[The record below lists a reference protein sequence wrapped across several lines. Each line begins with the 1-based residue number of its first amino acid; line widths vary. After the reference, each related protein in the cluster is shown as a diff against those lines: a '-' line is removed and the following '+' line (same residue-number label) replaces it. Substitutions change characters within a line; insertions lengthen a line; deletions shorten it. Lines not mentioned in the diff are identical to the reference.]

1 MNDAVKKESQPAGFT
16 AAPPPPQVD
25 GANAVDVSPAPAA
38 AAATATPH
46 ALGEGPNIAVPQDT
60 AVKALQAVQ
69 VLVENNRSASQQL
82 ESLMAIVL
90 DAAEV
95 ANRSASTVAATG
107 NQLFKAADTLAK
119 NNRSANIQAKL
130 VLALTGTVLV
140 GAAVAFSFMTMQL
153 NEKVEQVDAM
163 LLAVGKRAVDLKARL
178 EAMDDIN
185 ATLAELSLKQDNT
198 QSVQMAIEDK
208 LARVADQTRS
218 FDPSKNNKAA
228 PAPATPAPAQPG
240 AKKTEPSGA
249 KADTKTDSKVDEK
262 NDTKANS
269 KAEAKPVA
277 KPESKTTV
285 SPKADKE
292 NKVAESTKPAVNDQ
306 LNQQLSGLDALLT
319 QQSKAVLELSQQLN
333 SVKSAVSNVDSLKKD
348 IENLSNLQKQRNQ
361 EAALAAVAAADARRD
376 RELKERE
383 LKERELKE
391 RELLKAR
398 DALREREIQ
407 REREAM
413 REREIQ
419 REREAAQA
427 RAATPVEAA
436 PVAKEKP
443 KSATFVK
450 YSREQSNTKTE
461 SQDNIPTY
469 SKPSETKQQ

>member
-1 MNDAVKKESQPAGFT
+1 MNDAVKKESQSAGFT

-25 GANAVDVSPAPAA
+25 GANAVDVSPDPAA
-38 AAATATPH
+38 AAAATPH
-46 ALGEGPNIAVPQDT
+46 ALGEGTNIAVPQDT
-60 AVKALQAVQ
+60 AIKALQAVQ

-119 NNRSANIQAKL
+119 NNRSSNVQAKL

-208 LARVADQTRS
+208 LSRVADQTRS
-218 FDPSKNNKAA
+218 FEPSKNNKAA
-228 PAPATPAPAQPG
+228 PATPAPAQP
-240 AKKTEPSGA
+240 ATKKTEGNAASGA
-249 KADTKTDSKVDEK
+249 KAETKPETKADAKS
-262 NDTKANS
+262 DTKAPTKTEVKTS
-269 KAEAKPVA
+269 AKSETE
-277 KPESKTTV
+277 KKI
-285 SPKADKE
+285 ADK
-292 NKVAESTKPAVNDQ
+292 TKPAANDQ

-333 SVKSAVSNVDSLKKD
+333 SVKSAVGNVDSLKKD
-348 IENLSNLQKQRNQ
+348 IENLSALQKQRNQ
-361 EAALAAVAAADARRD
+361 EATLAAVAAADARRD

-383 LKERELKE
+383 LKEREQKD
-391 RELLKAR
+391 REILKAR
-398 DALREREIQ
+398 DALRERELL

-427 RAATPVEAA
+427 RAAATPVEAA

-443 KSATFVK
+443 KSVTFVK
-450 YSREQSNTKTE
+450 YSREQANTKTE
-461 SQDNIPTY
+461 SQENIPTY

>member
-1 MNDAVKKESQPAGFT
+1 
-16 AAPPPPQVD
+16 
-25 GANAVDVSPAPAA
+25 
-38 AAATATPH
+38 
-46 ALGEGPNIAVPQDT
+46 
-60 AVKALQAVQ
+60 VQ

-119 NNRSANIQAKL
+119 NNRSSNIQAKL

-163 LLAVGKRAVDLKARL
+163 LLAVGKRAVDLKSRL

-198 QSVQMAIEDK
+198 QSVQMSIEDK
-208 LARVADQTRS
+208 LARVADQARY
-218 FDPSKNNKAA
+218 PEPAKNNKAA
-228 PAPATPAPAQPG
+228 PAAPAAPAGQPTTKKPDAAG
-240 AKKTEPSGA
+240 ANG
-249 KADTKTDSKVDEK
+249 
-262 NDTKANS
+262 TKAE
-269 KAEAKPVA
+269 KTAEK
-277 KPESKTTV
+277 
-285 SPKADKE
+285 
-292 NKVAESTKPAVNDQ
+292 TKPAVNDQ
-306 LNQQLSGLDALLT
+306 LNQQLSGLDALLQ
-319 QQSKAVLELSQQLN
+319 QQSKAVQELSQQLS
-333 SVKSAVSNVDSLKKD
+333 SVKGAVSNVDSLKKD
-348 IENLSNLQKQRNQ
+348 VETLAALQKQRNQ
-361 EAALAAVAAADARRD
+361 EAAQAAVAAADARRD

-383 LKERELKE
+383 LKEREQKD

-398 DALREREIQ
+398 DALRERELL

-427 RAATPVEAA
+427 RAAATTAEPA
-436 PVAKEKP
+436 PVAKEKA
-443 KSATFVK
+443 KSVTFVK
-450 YSREQSNTKTE
+450 YPREQANTKSE
-461 SQDNIPTY
+461 GQDNLPSY

>member
-1 MNDAVKKESQPAGFT
+1 MNDAVKNESQPAGFT

-25 GANAVDVSPAPAA
+25 GANAVDISATPAA
-38 AAATATPH
+38 ATPH

-60 AVKALQAVQ
+60 AVKALQAVH
-69 VLVENNRSASQQL
+69 VLVENNRAASQQL

-198 QSVQMAIEDK
+198 QSVQMSIEDK
-208 LARVADQTRS
+208 LARVAEQTRYPES
-218 FDPSKNNKAA
+218 TKNNKPAPVPATSVTAAPVTAA
-228 PAPATPAPAQPG
+228 PASAQPA
-240 AKKTEPSGA
+240 AKKTDG
-249 KADTKTDSKVDEK
+249 KADAKTDG
-262 NDTKANS
+262 KAS
-269 KAEAKPVA
+269 PKTEAKPVNKA
-277 KPESKTTV
+277 ESKAITNTKTE
-285 SPKADKE
+285 SDKNVVE
-292 NKVAESTKPAVNDQ
+292 NTKPAVNDQ
-306 LNQQLSGLDALLT
+306 LNQQLSGLDALLQ
-319 QQSKAVLELSQQLN
+319 QQSKAVQELSQQLS
-333 SVKSAVSNVDSLKKD
+333 SVKGAVSNVDSLKKD
-348 IENLSNLQKQRNQ
+348 VEALANLQRQRNQ
-361 EAALAAVAAADARRD
+361 EAAQAAIAAADARRD

-383 LKERELKE
+383 LKEREQKD

-398 DALREREIQ
+398 DALRERELL

-413 REREIQ
+413 RDREIQ

-427 RAATPVEAA
+427 RAAATPVEPA

-450 YSREQSNTKTE
+450 YSREQANTKSD
-461 SQDNIPTY
+461 SQDNLPSYT
-469 SKPSETKQQ
+469 KPSETKQQ

>member
-1 MNDAVKKESQPAGFT
+1 MNDAVKNESQPAAGFT

-25 GANAVDVSPAPAA
+25 GANAVDISAAPAA
-38 AAATATPH
+38 ATPH

-119 NNRSANIQAKL
+119 NNRSSNIQAKL

-198 QSVQMAIEDK
+198 QSVQMSIEDK
-208 LARVADQTRS
+208 LARVADQTRYPES
-218 FDPSKNNKAA
+218 TKNNKAA
-228 PAPATPAPAQPG
+228 SAAPAPAVPAPAQPA
-240 AKKTEPSGA
+240 AKKTDGKVDA
-249 KADTKTDSKVDEK
+249 KTDAKSDAKPDVK
-262 NDTKANS
+262 PS
-269 KAEAKPVA
+269 PKAEAKPVN
-277 KPESKTTV
+277 KTESKAAANA
-285 SPKADKE
+285 KAETEKKAAE
-292 NKVAESTKPAVNDQ
+292 NTKPAVNDQ
-306 LNQQLSGLDALLT
+306 LNQQLSGLDALLQ
-319 QQSKAVLELSQQLN
+319 QQSKAVQELSQQLS
-333 SVKSAVSNVDSLKKD
+333 SVKGAVSNVDSLKKD
-348 IENLSNLQKQRNQ
+348 VENLAALQKQRNQ
-361 EAALAAVAAADARRD
+361 EAAQAAIAAADARRD

-383 LKERELKE
+383 LKEREQKD

-398 DALREREIQ
+398 DALREREIL

-413 REREIQ
+413 RDREIQ

-427 RAATPVEAA
+427 RAAATSAEPA

-443 KSATFVK
+443 KSVTFVK
-450 YSREQSNTKTE
+450 YSREQANTKSE
-461 SQDNIPTY
+461 SQDNLPSY

>member
-25 GANAVDVSPAPAA
+25 GASAVDVSPAPAA
-38 AAATATPH
+38 ATPH

-60 AVKALQAVQ
+60 AIKALQAVQ

-119 NNRSANIQAKL
+119 NNRSANVQAKL
-130 VLALTGTVLV
+130 VLALTGAVLV

-198 QSVQMAIEDK
+198 QSVQMSIEDK

-218 FDPSKNNKAA
+218 FEPSKNNKVA
-228 PAPATPAPAQPG
+228 PVVPNPAQPATKKTDGANG
-240 AKKTEPSGA
+240 AKVESKAETKPETKADAKSENKAPTKTDVKTSTKSES
-249 KADTKTDSKVDEK
+249 DTKT
-262 NDTKANS
+262 
-269 KAEAKPVA
+269 
-277 KPESKTTV
+277 
-285 SPKADKE
+285 ADK
-292 NKVAESTKPAVNDQ
+292 TKPAANDQ

-333 SVKSAVSNVDSLKKD
+333 SVKSAVGNVDSLKKD

-450 YSREQSNTKTE
+450 YSREQANTKTE

>member
-1 MNDAVKKESQPAGFT
+1 MNDEVKKESQPAGFT

-25 GANAVDVSPAPAA
+25 GANAVDVSPA
-38 AAATATPH
+38 AATTPH
-46 ALGEGPNIAVPQDT
+46 ELGEGPNIAVPQDT
-60 AVKALQAVQ
+60 AIKALQAVQ

-119 NNRSANIQAKL
+119 NNRSANVQAKL
-130 VLALTGTVLV
+130 VLALTGAVLV

-198 QSVQMAIEDK
+198 QSVQMSIEDK

-218 FDPSKNNKAA
+218 FEPSKNNKVA
-228 PAPATPAPAQPG
+228 PVVPNPAQPATKKTDGANG
-240 AKKTEPSGA
+240 AKVEPKA
-249 KADTKTDSKVDEK
+249 ETKPETKADAKSENKAPTKTDVKTS
-262 NDTKANS
+262 TKS
-269 KAEAKPVA
+269 
-277 KPESKTTV
+277 ESDKKT
-285 SPKADKE
+285 ADK
-292 NKVAESTKPAVNDQ
+292 TKPAANDQ

-333 SVKSAVSNVDSLKKD
+333 SVKSAVGNVDSLKKD

-383 LKERELKE
+383 QKEREILKARDTLRE
-391 RELLKAR
+391 RELL
-398 DALREREIQ
+398 

-413 REREIQ
+413 RERDIQ

-427 RAATPVEAA
+427 STAATPVEAA

-443 KSATFVK
+443 KNTNFVK
-450 YSREQSNTKTE
+450 YSREQANTKTE
-461 SQDNIPTY
+461 SQEIIPTY

>member
-1 MNDAVKKESQPAGFT
+1 MTDEAKKESQPAAGFT

-25 GANAVDVSPAPAA
+25 GANAVDISAPAA
-38 AAATATPH
+38 AATPD

-119 NNRSANIQAKL
+119 NNRSSNIQAKL

-163 LLAVGKRAVDLKARL
+163 LLAVGKRAVDLKSRL

-198 QSVQMAIEDK
+198 QSVQMSIEDK
-208 LARVADQTRS
+208 LARVADQARY
-218 FDPSKNNKAA
+218 PEPAKNNKAA
-228 PAPATPAPAQPG
+228 PAAPAAPAGQPTTKKPDAAG
-240 AKKTEPSGA
+240 ANGA
-249 KADTKTDSKVDEK
+249 KADAKPENKADAKS
-262 NDTKANS
+262 DTKAPAKTEVKTS
-269 KAEAKPVA
+269 AKSDSEKKTAEK
-277 KPESKTTV
+277 
-285 SPKADKE
+285 
-292 NKVAESTKPAVNDQ
+292 TKPAVNDQ
-306 LNQQLSGLDALLT
+306 LNQQLSGLDALLQ
-319 QQSKAVLELSQQLN
+319 QQSKAVQELSQQLS
-333 SVKSAVSNVDSLKKD
+333 SVKGAVSNVDSLKKD
-348 IENLSNLQKQRNQ
+348 VETLAALQKQRNQ
-361 EAALAAVAAADARRD
+361 EAAQAAVAAADARRD

-383 LKERELKE
+383 LKEREQKD

-398 DALREREIQ
+398 DALRERELL

-427 RAATPVEAA
+427 RAAATTAEPA

-443 KSATFVK
+443 KSVTFVK
-450 YSREQSNTKTE
+450 YSREQANTKSE
-461 SQDNIPTY
+461 GQDNLPSY

>member
-1 MNDAVKKESQPAGFT
+1 MNDAVKNESQPAGFT

-25 GANAVDVSPAPAA
+25 GANAVDISATPAA
-38 AAATATPH
+38 ATPH

-60 AVKALQAVQ
+60 AVKALQAVH
-69 VLVENNRSASQQL
+69 VLVENNRAASQQL

-198 QSVQMAIEDK
+198 QSVQMSIEDK
-208 LARVADQTRS
+208 LARVAEQTRYPES
-218 FDPSKNNKAA
+218 TKNNKPAPVPATSVTAAPVTAA
-228 PAPATPAPAQPG
+228 PASAQPA
-240 AKKTEPSGA
+240 AKKTDG
-249 KADTKTDSKVDEK
+249 KADAKTDG
-262 NDTKANS
+262 KAS
-269 KAEAKPVA
+269 PKTEAKPVNKA
-277 KPESKTTV
+277 ESKAITNTKTE
-285 SPKADKE
+285 SDKNVVE
-292 NKVAESTKPAVNDQ
+292 NTKPAVNDQ
-306 LNQQLSGLDALLT
+306 LNQQLSGLDALLQ
-319 QQSKAVLELSQQLN
+319 QQSKAVQELSQQLS
-333 SVKSAVSNVDSLKKD
+333 SVKGAVSNVDSLKKD
-348 IENLSNLQKQRNQ
+348 VEALANLQRQRNQ
-361 EAALAAVAAADARRD
+361 EAAQAAIAAADARRD

-383 LKERELKE
+383 LKEREQKD

-398 DALREREIQ
+398 DALRERELL

-413 REREIQ
+413 RDREIQ

-427 RAATPVEAA
+427 RAAATPVEPA

-443 KSATFVK
+443 KNATFVK
-450 YSREQSNTKTE
+450 YSREQANTKSD
-461 SQDNIPTY
+461 SQDNLPSYT
-469 SKPSETKQQ
+469 KPSETKQQ

>member
-1 MNDAVKKESQPAGFT
+1 MTDDAKKEAQPAAGFT

-25 GANAVDVSPAPAA
+25 GANAVDISAPAA
-38 AAATATPH
+38 AKPD

-119 NNRSANIQAKL
+119 NNRSSNIQAKL

-163 LLAVGKRAVDLKARL
+163 LLAVGKRAVDLKSRL

-198 QSVQMAIEDK
+198 QSVQMSIEDK
-208 LARVADQTRS
+208 LARVADQARN
-218 FDPSKNNKAA
+218 PEPAKNNKAA
-228 PAPATPAPAQPG
+228 PAAPPAPAGQPTTKKPDAAG
-240 AKKTEPSGA
+240 ANGA
-249 KADTKTDSKVDEK
+249 KAD
-262 NDTKANS
+262 
-269 KAEAKPVA
+269 A
-277 KPESKTTV
+277 KPESKADAK
-285 SPKADKE
+285 SDSKAPGKTEVKTSAKSDSEK
-292 NKVAESTKPAVNDQ
+292 KTAEKTKPAANDQ
-306 LNQQLSGLDALLT
+306 LNQQLSGLDTLLT

-333 SVKSAVSNVDSLKKD
+333 TVKAAVGNVDSLKKD
-348 IENLSNLQKQRNQ
+348 IENLSALQKQRNQ
-361 EAALAAVAAADARRD
+361 EAAQAAVAAADARRD

-383 LKERELKE
+383 LKEREQKD

-398 DALREREIQ
+398 DALRERELL

-419 REREAAQA
+419 RDREAAQA
-427 RAATPVEAA
+427 RAAATPAEPA
-436 PVAKEKP
+436 PAAKEKP
-443 KSATFVK
+443 KATTFVK
-450 YSREQSNTKTE
+450 YSREQANTKSE
-461 SQDNIPTY
+461 GQDTMPSY
-469 SKPSETKQQ
+469 SKPGETKQQ

>member
-38 AAATATPH
+38 AEAATPH

-185 ATLAELSLKQDNT
+185 TTLAELSLKQDNT

-218 FDPSKNNKAA
+218 FEPSKNNKAA
-228 PAPATPAPAQPG
+228 PLAPTPAQP
-240 AKKTEPSGA
+240 APKKTEGSGASGA
-249 KADTKTDSKVDEK
+249 KAETKPETKGDTKSE
-262 NDTKANS
+262 TKAPTKTEVKTS
-269 KAEAKPVA
+269 AKS
-277 KPESKTTV
+277 ESEKKT
-285 SPKADKE
+285 ADK
-292 NKVAESTKPAVNDQ
+292 TKPASNDL

-333 SVKSAVSNVDSLKKD
+333 SVKSAVGNVDSLKKD
-348 IENLSNLQKQRNQ
+348 IENLSALQKQRNQ

-383 LKERELKE
+383 LKEREQKD
-391 RELLKAR
+391 REILKAR
-398 DALREREIQ
+398 DALRERELL

-427 RAATPVEAA
+427 RATPTPVEAT

-443 KSATFVK
+443 KSVTFVK
-450 YSREQSNTKTE
+450 YSREQANTKTE
-461 SQDNIPTY
+461 SQENIPTY

>member
-1 MNDAVKKESQPAGFT
+1 MTDEAKKESQPAAGFT

-25 GANAVDVSPAPAA
+25 GANAVDISAPAA
-38 AAATATPH
+38 AATPD

-119 NNRSANIQAKL
+119 NNRSSNIQAKL

-163 LLAVGKRAVDLKARL
+163 LLAVGKRAVDLKSRL

-198 QSVQMAIEDK
+198 QSVQMSIEDK
-208 LARVADQTRS
+208 LARVADQARY
-218 FDPSKNNKAA
+218 PEPAKNNKAA
-228 PAPATPAPAQPG
+228 PAAPAAPAGQPTTKKPDAAG
-240 AKKTEPSGA
+240 ANGA
-249 KADTKTDSKVDEK
+249 KADAKS
-262 NDTKANS
+262 DTKAPAKS
-269 KAEAKPVA
+269 EVKTSAKSDSEKKTAEK
-277 KPESKTTV
+277 
-285 SPKADKE
+285 
-292 NKVAESTKPAVNDQ
+292 TKPAVNDQ
-306 LNQQLSGLDALLT
+306 LNQQLSGLDALLQ
-319 QQSKAVLELSQQLN
+319 QQSKAVQELSQQLS
-333 SVKSAVSNVDSLKKD
+333 SVKGAVSNVDSLKKD
-348 IENLSNLQKQRNQ
+348 VETLAALQKQRNQ
-361 EAALAAVAAADARRD
+361 EAAQAAVAAADARRD

-383 LKERELKE
+383 LKEREQKD

-398 DALREREIQ
+398 DALRERELL

-427 RAATPVEAA
+427 RAAATTAEPA

-443 KSATFVK
+443 KSVTFVK
-450 YSREQSNTKTE
+450 YSREQANTKSE
-461 SQDNIPTY
+461 GQDNLPSY

>member
-38 AAATATPH
+38 AAATPH

-119 NNRSANIQAKL
+119 NNRSANVQAKL

-228 PAPATPAPAQPG
+228 PVAPTPAQP
-240 AKKTEPSGA
+240 ATKKTEGTGAGGAKSESKTDAKPEA
-249 KADTKTDSKVDEK
+249 KADSKPE
-262 NDTKANS
+262 TKADAKS
-269 KAEAKPVA
+269 ETKAPVKTEVKTKAKS
-277 KPESKTTV
+277 ESDKKT
-285 SPKADKE
+285 ADT
-292 NKVAESTKPAVNDQ
+292 TKPAANDQ

-333 SVKSAVSNVDSLKKD
+333 SVKSAVGNVDSLKKD
-348 IENLSNLQKQRNQ
+348 IENLSNLQ
-361 EAALAAVAAADARRD
+361 
-376 RELKERE
+376 
-383 LKERELKE
+383 
-391 RELLKAR
+391 
-398 DALREREIQ
+398 
-407 REREAM
+407 
-413 REREIQ
+413 
-419 REREAAQA
+419 
-427 RAATPVEAA
+427 
-436 PVAKEKP
+436 
-443 KSATFVK
+443 
-450 YSREQSNTKTE
+450 
-461 SQDNIPTY
+461 
-469 SKPSETKQQ
+469 

>member
-1 MNDAVKKESQPAGFT
+1 MNDEVKKESQPAGFK

-25 GANAVDVSPAPAA
+25 GANAVDVSPA
-38 AAATATPH
+38 AATTPH
-46 ALGEGPNIAVPQDT
+46 ELGEGPNIAVPQDT
-60 AVKALQAVQ
+60 AIKALQAVQ

-119 NNRSANIQAKL
+119 NNRSANVQAKL
-130 VLALTGTVLV
+130 VLALTGAVLV

-198 QSVQMAIEDK
+198 QSVQMSIEDK

-218 FDPSKNNKAA
+218 FDPSKNNKVA
-228 PAPATPAPAQPG
+228 PVVPNPAQPATKKTDGANG
-240 AKKTEPSGA
+240 AKVESKAETKPET
-249 KADTKTDSKVDEK
+249 KADAKSENKAPTKTDVKTS
-262 NDTKANS
+262 TKS
-269 KAEAKPVA
+269 
-277 KPESKTTV
+277 ESDKKT
-285 SPKADKE
+285 ADK
-292 NKVAESTKPAVNDQ
+292 TKPAANDQ

-333 SVKSAVSNVDSLKKD
+333 RVKSAVGNVDSLKKD

-383 LKERELKE
+383 LKEREQKEREILKARDTLRE
-391 RELLKAR
+391 RELL
-398 DALREREIQ
+398 

-413 REREIQ
+413 RERDIQ

-427 RAATPVEAA
+427 SAAATPVEAA

-443 KSATFVK
+443 KNTNFVK
-450 YSREQSNTKTE
+450 YSREQANTKTE
-461 SQDNIPTY
+461 SQEIIPTY

>member
-25 GANAVDVSPAPAA
+25 GANAVDVSPDPAA
-38 AAATATPH
+38 AAATPH
-46 ALGEGPNIAVPQDT
+46 ALGEGTNIAVPQDT
-60 AVKALQAVQ
+60 AIKALQAVQ

-119 NNRSANIQAKL
+119 NNRSSNVQAKL

-185 ATLAELSLKQDNT
+185 STLAELSLKQDNT

-228 PAPATPAPAQPG
+228 PAAPAPAQP
-240 AKKTEPSGA
+240 ATKKTEGNGASDA
-249 KADTKTDSKVDEK
+249 KAETKPETKTDAKS
-262 NDTKANS
+262 DTKAPTKTEVKS
-269 KAEAKPVA
+269 SAKSETE
-277 KPESKTTV
+277 KKT
-285 SPKADKE
+285 ADK
-292 NKVAESTKPAVNDQ
+292 TKPAANDQ

-333 SVKSAVSNVDSLKKD
+333 SVKSAVGNVDSLKKD
-348 IENLSNLQKQRNQ
+348 IENLSALQKQRNQ
-361 EAALAAVAAADARRD
+361 EATLAAVAAADARRD

-383 LKERELKE
+383 LKEREQKDREILKARDVLRE
-391 RELLKAR
+391 RELL
-398 DALREREIQ
+398 

-427 RAATPVEAA
+427 RAAATPVEAA

-443 KSATFVK
+443 KSVTFVK
-450 YSREQSNTKTE
+450 YSREQANTKTE
-461 SQDNIPTY
+461 SQENIPTY

>member
-1 MNDAVKKESQPAGFT
+1 MNDAVKNESQPAGFT

-25 GANAVDVSPAPAA
+25 GANAVDISATPAA
-38 AAATATPH
+38 ATPH

-60 AVKALQAVQ
+60 AVKALQAVH
-69 VLVENNRSASQQL
+69 VLVENNRAASQQL

-119 NNRSANIQAKL
+119 NNRSSNIQAKL

-198 QSVQMAIEDK
+198 QSVQMSIEDK
-208 LARVADQTRS
+208 LARVAEQTRYPES
-218 FDPSKNNKAA
+218 TKNNKPAPVPATPVTAA
-228 PAPATPAPAQPG
+228 PASAQPA
-240 AKKTEPSGA
+240 AKKTDG
-249 KADTKTDSKVDEK
+249 KADAKTDG
-262 NDTKANS
+262 KAS
-269 KAEAKPVA
+269 PKTEAKPVNKA
-277 KPESKTTV
+277 ESKAITNTKTE
-285 SPKADKE
+285 SDKNVVE
-292 NKVAESTKPAVNDQ
+292 NTKPAVNDQ
-306 LNQQLSGLDALLT
+306 LNQQLSGLDALLQ
-319 QQSKAVLELSQQLN
+319 QQSKAVQELSQQLS
-333 SVKSAVSNVDSLKKD
+333 SVKGAVSNVDSLKKD
-348 IENLSNLQKQRNQ
+348 VEALANLQRQRNQ
-361 EAALAAVAAADARRD
+361 EAAQAAIAAADARRD

-383 LKERELKE
+383 LKEREQKD

-398 DALREREIQ
+398 DALRERELL

-413 REREIQ
+413 RDREIQ

-427 RAATPVEAA
+427 RAAATPVEPA

-450 YSREQSNTKTE
+450 YSREQANTKSD
-461 SQDNIPTY
+461 SQDNLPSYT
-469 SKPSETKQQ
+469 KPSETKQQ

>member
-1 MNDAVKKESQPAGFT
+1 MTDDAKKEAQPAAGFT

-25 GANAVDVSPAPAA
+25 GANAVDISAPAA
-38 AAATATPH
+38 AKPD

-119 NNRSANIQAKL
+119 NNRSSNIQAKL

-163 LLAVGKRAVDLKARL
+163 LLAVGKRAVDLKSRL

-198 QSVQMAIEDK
+198 QSVQMSIEDK
-208 LARVADQTRS
+208 LARVADQARN
-218 FDPSKNNKAA
+218 PEPAKNNKAA
-228 PAPATPAPAQPG
+228 PAAPPAPAGQPTTKKPDAAG
-240 AKKTEPSGA
+240 ANGA
-249 KADTKTDSKVDEK
+249 KADAKSDSKAPGKTEVKTSAKSDSEK
-262 NDTKANS
+262 KI
-269 KAEAKPVA
+269 AEK
-277 KPESKTTV
+277 
-285 SPKADKE
+285 
-292 NKVAESTKPAVNDQ
+292 TKPAANDQ
-306 LNQQLSGLDALLT
+306 LNQQLSGLDTLLT

-333 SVKSAVSNVDSLKKD
+333 TVKAAVGNVDSLKKD
-348 IENLSNLQKQRNQ
+348 IENLSALQKQRNQ
-361 EAALAAVAAADARRD
+361 EAAQAAVAAADARRD

-383 LKERELKE
+383 LKEREQKD

-398 DALREREIQ
+398 DALRERELL

-419 REREAAQA
+419 RDREAAQA
-427 RAATPVEAA
+427 RAAATPAEPA
-436 PVAKEKP
+436 PAAKEKP
-443 KSATFVK
+443 KATTFVK
-450 YSREQSNTKTE
+450 YSREQANTKSE
-461 SQDNIPTY
+461 GQDTMPSY
-469 SKPSETKQQ
+469 SKPGETKQQ

>member
-1 MNDAVKKESQPAGFT
+1 MTDDAKKEAQPAAGFT

-25 GANAVDVSPAPAA
+25 GANAVDISAPAA
-38 AAATATPH
+38 AKPD

-119 NNRSANIQAKL
+119 NNRSSNIQAKL

-163 LLAVGKRAVDLKARL
+163 LLAVGKRAVDLKSRL

-198 QSVQMAIEDK
+198 QSVQMSIEDK
-208 LARVADQTRS
+208 LARVADQARN
-218 FDPSKNNKAA
+218 PEPAKNNKAA
-228 PAPATPAPAQPG
+228 PAAPAAPAGQPTTKKPDAAG
-240 AKKTEPSGA
+240 ANGA
-249 KADTKTDSKVDEK
+249 KADAKSDSKAPGKTEVKTSAKSDSEK
-262 NDTKANS
+262 KI
-269 KAEAKPVA
+269 AEK
-277 KPESKTTV
+277 
-285 SPKADKE
+285 
-292 NKVAESTKPAVNDQ
+292 TKPAANDQ
-306 LNQQLSGLDALLT
+306 LNQQLSGLDTLLT

-333 SVKSAVSNVDSLKKD
+333 TVKAAVGNVDSLKKD
-348 IENLSNLQKQRNQ
+348 IENLSALQKQRNQ
-361 EAALAAVAAADARRD
+361 EAAQAAVAAADARRD

-383 LKERELKE
+383 LKEREQKD

-398 DALREREIQ
+398 DALRERELL

-419 REREAAQA
+419 RDREAAQA
-427 RAATPVEAA
+427 RAAATPAEPA
-436 PVAKEKP
+436 PAAKEKP
-443 KSATFVK
+443 KATTFVK
-450 YSREQSNTKTE
+450 YSREQANTKSE
-461 SQDNIPTY
+461 GQDTMPSY
-469 SKPSETKQQ
+469 SKPGETKQQ

>member
-1 MNDAVKKESQPAGFT
+1 MNDAVKNESQPAGFT

-25 GANAVDVSPAPAA
+25 GANAVDISATPAA
-38 AAATATPH
+38 ATPH

-60 AVKALQAVQ
+60 AVKALQAVH
-69 VLVENNRSASQQL
+69 VLVENNRAASQQL

-198 QSVQMAIEDK
+198 QSVQMSIEDK
-208 LARVADQTRS
+208 LARVAEQTRYPES
-218 FDPSKNNKAA
+218 TKNNKPAPVPATSATAAPVTAA
-228 PAPATPAPAQPG
+228 PASAQPA
-240 AKKTEPSGA
+240 AKKTDG
-249 KADTKTDSKVDEK
+249 KADAKTDG
-262 NDTKANS
+262 KAS
-269 KAEAKPVA
+269 PKTEAKPVNKA
-277 KPESKTTV
+277 ESKAITNTKTE
-285 SPKADKE
+285 SDKNVVE
-292 NKVAESTKPAVNDQ
+292 NTKPAVNDQ
-306 LNQQLSGLDALLT
+306 LNQQLSGLDALLQ
-319 QQSKAVLELSQQLN
+319 QQSKAVQELSQQLS
-333 SVKSAVSNVDSLKKD
+333 SVKGAVSNVDSLKKD
-348 IENLSNLQKQRNQ
+348 VEALANLQRQRNQ
-361 EAALAAVAAADARRD
+361 EAAQAAIAAADARRD

-383 LKERELKE
+383 LKEREQKD

-398 DALREREIQ
+398 DALRERELL

-413 REREIQ
+413 RDREIQ

-427 RAATPVEAA
+427 RAAATPVEPA

-450 YSREQSNTKTE
+450 YSREQANTKSD
-461 SQDNIPTY
+461 SQDNLPSYT
-469 SKPSETKQQ
+469 KPSETKQQ

>member
-1 MNDAVKKESQPAGFT
+1 
-16 AAPPPPQVD
+16 
-25 GANAVDVSPAPAA
+25 
-38 AAATATPH
+38 
-46 ALGEGPNIAVPQDT
+46 
-60 AVKALQAVQ
+60 
-69 VLVENNRSASQQL
+69 
-82 ESLMAIVL
+82 
-90 DAAEV
+90 
-95 ANRSASTVAATG
+95 
-107 NQLFKAADTLAK
+107 
-119 NNRSANIQAKL
+119 
-130 VLALTGTVLV
+130 
-140 GAAVAFSFMTMQL
+140 MTMQL

-228 PAPATPAPAQPG
+228 PVAPTPAQP
-240 AKKTEPSGA
+240 ATKKTEGT
-249 KADTKTDSKVDEK
+249 KAESKTD
-262 NDTKANS
+262 
-269 KAEAKPVA
+269 A
-277 KPESKTTV
+277 KPEVKAETKPET
-285 SPKADKE
+285 KADAKSE
-292 NKVAESTKPAVNDQ
+292 TKAPVKTEVKTKAKSESEKKTADTTKPAANDQ

-333 SVKSAVSNVDSLKKD
+333 SVKSAVGNVDSLKKD

-383 LKERELKE
+383 LKEREQKD
-391 RELLKAR
+391 REILKAR

-413 REREIQ
+413 REREVQ

-427 RAATPVEAA
+427 RAAATPVEAA

-450 YSREQSNTKTE
+450 YSREQANTKTE

>member
-38 AAATATPH
+38 ATPH

-119 NNRSANIQAKL
+119 NNRSANVQAKL

-163 LLAVGKRAVDLKARL
+163 LLAVGKRAVDLKSRL

-228 PAPATPAPAQPG
+228 PVAPTPAQP
-240 AKKTEPSGA
+240 AVKKTEGNGASGA
-249 KADTKTDSKVDEK
+249 KAETKAETKAESKVEAK
-262 NDTKANS
+262 PET
-269 KAEAKPVA
+269 KAEAKTDTKAPTKTEVKTSA
-277 KPESKTTV
+277 KSETEKKT
-285 SPKADKE
+285 ADK
-292 NKVAESTKPAVNDQ
+292 TKPAANDQ

-348 IENLSNLQKQRNQ
+348 IENLSALQKQRNQ

-383 LKERELKE
+383 LKEREQKD
-391 RELLKAR
+391 REMLKAR
-398 DALREREIQ
+398 DALRERELL

-413 REREIQ
+413 REKEIQ

-427 RAATPVEAA
+427 RAAATPVEAA

-443 KSATFVK
+443 KSVTFVK
-450 YSREQSNTKTE
+450 YSREQANTKTE
-461 SQDNIPTY
+461 SQENIPTY

>member
-25 GANAVDVSPAPAA
+25 GANAVDVTPSAG
-38 AAATATPH
+38 ATPN

-60 AVKALQAVQ
+60 AIKALQAVQ

-119 NNRSANIQAKL
+119 NNRSSNVQAKL

-185 ATLAELSLKQDNT
+185 STLAELSLKQDNT

-208 LARVADQTRS
+208 IARVADQTRS
-218 FDPSKNNKAA
+218 FEPSKNNKAVTT
-228 PAPATPAPAQPG
+228 PATPAGQPAS
-240 AKKTEPSGA
+240 KKTDASGA
-249 KADTKTDSKVDEK
+249 TSTKAETKADAKSDTKSDTKP
-262 NDTKANS
+262 DTKAQAKTDVKTS
-269 KAEAKPVA
+269 AKSDSDKKTAE
-277 KPESKTTV
+277 KT
-285 SPKADKE
+285 
-292 NKVAESTKPAVNDQ
+292 AEKTAPAANDQ
-306 LNQQLSGLDALLT
+306 LNQQLSGLDTLLT

-333 SVKSAVSNVDSLKKD
+333 SVKAAVSNVDSLKKD
-348 IENLSNLQKQRNQ
+348 IDNLSALQKQRNQ

-383 LKERELKE
+383 LKEREQKD
-391 RELLKAR
+391 REILKAR
-398 DALREREIQ
+398 DALREREIL

-419 REREAAQA
+419 RDREAALA
-427 RAATPVEAA
+427 RSTVPTEPA

-443 KSATFVK
+443 KSTTFVK
-450 YSREQSNTKTE
+450 YSREQPNTKTE
-461 SQDNIPTY
+461 AQESLPSY
-469 SKPSETKQQ
+469 AKPGETKQQ

>member
-25 GANAVDVSPAPAA
+25 GANAVDVSPDPTAA
-38 AAATATPH
+38 ATPH

-119 NNRSANIQAKL
+119 NNRSANVQAKL

-153 NEKVEQVDAM
+153 NQKVEQVDAM

-198 QSVQMAIEDK
+198 QSVQMSIEDK

-218 FDPSKNNKAA
+218 LEPSKNNKAVPVA
-228 PAPATPAPAQPG
+228 PTPAQPATKKTDGANG
-240 AKKTEPSGA
+240 AKVE
-249 KADTKTDSKVDEK
+249 
-262 NDTKANS
+262 S
-269 KAEAKPVA
+269 KAET
-277 KPESKTTV
+277 KPET
-285 SPKADKE
+285 KADAKSE
-292 NKVAESTKPAVNDQ
+292 NKAPTKTEVKTSAKSESEKKTADKTKPAANDQ

-333 SVKSAVSNVDSLKKD
+333 SVKSAVGNVDSLKKD
-348 IENLSNLQKQRNQ
+348 IENLSALQKQRNQ

-383 LKERELKE
+383 LKEREQKD
-391 RELLKAR
+391 RDILKAR
-398 DALREREIQ
+398 DALRERELL

-419 REREAAQA
+419 REREVEQA
-427 RAATPVEAA
+427 RAAATQVEAA
-436 PVAKEKP
+436 PVVKEKP
-443 KSATFVK
+443 KSTNFVK
-450 YSREQSNTKTE
+450 YSREQPNTKSE
-461 SQDNIPTY
+461 SQDIMPSY
-469 SKPSETKQQ
+469 SKPGETKQQ

>member
-1 MNDAVKKESQPAGFT
+1 MNDAVKNESQPAGFT

-25 GANAVDVSPAPAA
+25 GANAVDISATPAA
-38 AAATATPH
+38 ATPH

-60 AVKALQAVQ
+60 AVKALQAVH
-69 VLVENNRSASQQL
+69 VLVENNRAASQQL

-119 NNRSANIQAKL
+119 NNRSSNIQAKL

-198 QSVQMAIEDK
+198 QSVQMSIEDK
-208 LARVADQTRS
+208 LARVAEQTRYPES
-218 FDPSKNNKAA
+218 TKNNKPAPVPATPVTAA
-228 PAPATPAPAQPG
+228 PAPAQPA
-240 AKKTEPSGA
+240 AKKTDG
-249 KADTKTDSKVDEK
+249 KADAKTESKGDAKTDV
-262 NDTKANS
+262 KAS
-269 KAEAKPVA
+269 PKAEAKPA
-277 KPESKTTV
+277 NKAESKANTNT
-285 SPKADKE
+285 KAEVDKKAAE
-292 NKVAESTKPAVNDQ
+292 NTKPAVNDQ
-306 LNQQLSGLDALLT
+306 LNQQLSGLDALLQ
-319 QQSKAVLELSQQLN
+319 QQSKAVQELSQQLS
-333 SVKSAVSNVDSLKKD
+333 SVKGAVSNVDSLKKD
-348 IENLSNLQKQRNQ
+348 VENLAALQKQRNQ
-361 EAALAAVAAADARRD
+361 EAAQAAIAAADARRD

-383 LKERELKE
+383 LKEREQKD

-398 DALREREIQ
+398 DALRERELL

-413 REREIQ
+413 RDREIQ

-427 RAATPVEAA
+427 RAAATPVEPA

-443 KSATFVK
+443 KNATFVK
-450 YSREQSNTKTE
+450 YSREQANTKSD
-461 SQDNIPTY
+461 SQDNLPSYT
-469 SKPSETKQQ
+469 KPSETKQQ

>member
-38 AAATATPH
+38 APAAAATPH

-218 FDPSKNNKAA
+218 FEPSKNNKAA
-228 PAPATPAPAQPG
+228 PVAPTPAQPATKKTDGANG
-240 AKKTEPSGA
+240 AKVE
-249 KADTKTDSKVDEK
+249 
-262 NDTKANS
+262 S
-269 KAEAKPVA
+269 KAESKADS
-277 KPESKTTV
+277 KPETKVDAKSETKAPAKTEVKT
-285 SPKADKE
+285 SAKSEPEKKTADK
-292 NKVAESTKPAVNDQ
+292 TKPAANDQ

-333 SVKSAVSNVDSLKKD
+333 SVKSAVGNVDSLKKD

-383 LKERELKE
+383 LKEREQKD
-391 RELLKAR
+391 REILKAR
-398 DALREREIQ
+398 DALRERELL

-427 RAATPVEAA
+427 RAAATPVEAA

-450 YSREQSNTKTE
+450 YSREQANTKTE

-469 SKPSETKQQ
+469 SKPAETKQQ

>member
-25 GANAVDVSPAPAA
+25 GANAVDVSPSPAAAPAA
-38 AAATATPH
+38 ATPH

-228 PAPATPAPAQPG
+228 PVAPTPAQP
-240 AKKTEPSGA
+240 ATKKTEGA
-249 KADTKTDSKVDEK
+249 KAES
-262 NDTKANS
+262 
-269 KAEAKPVA
+269 
-277 KPESKTTV
+277 KPESKPEV
-285 SPKADKE
+285 KADAKPE
-292 NKVAESTKPAVNDQ
+292 TKAPVKTVIKTKAKSESEKKTADTTKPAANDQ

-333 SVKSAVSNVDSLKKD
+333 SVKSAVGNVDSLKKD

-383 LKERELKE
+383 LKEREQKD

-398 DALREREIQ
+398 DALREREIL

-427 RAATPVEAA
+427 RAAATPVEAT

-450 YSREQSNTKTE
+450 YSREQANTKTE

-469 SKPSETKQQ
+469 SKPAETKQQ

>member
-25 GANAVDVSPAPAA
+25 GANAVDVSPDTTAAP
-38 AAATATPH
+38 TPH

-119 NNRSANIQAKL
+119 NNRSANVQAKL

-153 NEKVEQVDAM
+153 NQKVVQVDAM

-198 QSVQMAIEDK
+198 QSVQMSIEDK

-218 FDPSKNNKAA
+218 FEPSKNNKAA
-228 PAPATPAPAQPG
+228 PVAPTPAQPTT
-240 AKKTEPSGA
+240 KKTEGNGTSGA
-249 KADTKTDSKVDEK
+249 KAD
-262 NDTKANS
+262 S
-269 KAEAKPVA
+269 KAET
-277 KPESKTTV
+277 KPET
-285 SPKADKE
+285 KADAKSE
-292 NKVAESTKPAVNDQ
+292 NKAPTKTEVKTSAKSESEKKTADKTKPAANDQ
-306 LNQQLSGLDALLT
+306 LNQQLSGLDSLLT

-333 SVKSAVSNVDSLKKD
+333 SVKAAVGNVDSLKKD
-348 IENLSNLQKQRNQ
+348 IENLSALQKQRNQ

-383 LKERELKE
+383 LKEREQKD
-391 RELLKAR
+391 REMLKAR
-398 DALREREIQ
+398 DALRERELL

-413 REREIQ
+413 REKEIQ

-427 RAATPVEAA
+427 RAAATPVEAA

-443 KSATFVK
+443 KSVTFVK
-450 YSREQSNTKTE
+450 YSREQANTKTE
-461 SQDNIPTY
+461 SQENIPTY
-469 SKPSETKQQ
+469 SKPSDTKQQ

>member
-38 AAATATPH
+38 AAAAATPH

-228 PAPATPAPAQPG
+228 PVAPTPAQP
-240 AKKTEPSGA
+240 ATKKTEGA
-249 KADTKTDSKVDEK
+249 KVESKPDSKPEVKAETKPETKADAKSETKAPVKTEVKTKAKSESEKKTADT
-262 NDTKANS
+262 
-269 KAEAKPVA
+269 
-277 KPESKTTV
+277 
-285 SPKADKE
+285 
-292 NKVAESTKPAVNDQ
+292 TKPAANDQ

-333 SVKSAVSNVDSLKKD
+333 SVKSAVGNVDSLKKD

-383 LKERELKE
+383 LKEREQKD
-391 RELLKAR
+391 REILKAR

-413 REREIQ
+413 REREVQ

-427 RAATPVEAA
+427 RAAATPVEAA

-450 YSREQSNTKTE
+450 YSREQANTKTE

-469 SKPSETKQQ
+469 SKPAETKQQ